1 MRKNWLTNPWTLA
14 AAGTG
19 LLFVGKR
26 LLERRLNIDGKV
38 VLISGGSRGL
48 GLAMAEEFGR
58 RGAKLVL
65 LARDAQELMDAQK
78 ILADEGIEAITIPC
92 DITDERQVHE
102 MVEQALRRVGQIDVL
117 VNNAG
122 IITAGPLQT
131 LTREDFE
138 YAMNDI
144 FWGTLNMT
152 MAVLPHMQERKQGRI
167 VNIASIGGKVSVP
180 RLLPYSSAKFAVVGF
195 SEGLRAELL
204 RQGILVTTIAP
215 GLMRTGSTVNTIMKG
230 AEHEQEYTWFTLLD
244 TLPFSSI
251 SAKRAAKQIVSA
263 TERGSAEVIIS
274 IQAQVLAR
282 LHGLLPGTTSDLMAL
297 MNQLLPGKDDASKAT
312 YTGKESETPVTQSP
326 ITTLGQKATQRYN
339 EEKA

>member
-215 GLMRTGSTVNTIMKG
+215 GLMRTGSTVNTSRNTPGSPCLIRCLSARSARNGQQSK
-230 AEHEQEYTWFTLLD
+230 
-244 TLPFSSI
+244 SSPRP
-251 SAKRAAKQIVSA
+251 SEAAPK
-263 TERGSAEVIIS
+263 
-274 IQAQVLAR
+274 
-282 LHGLLPGTTSDLMAL
+282 
-297 MNQLLPGKDDASKAT
+297 
-312 YTGKESETPVTQSP
+312 
-326 ITTLGQKATQRYN
+326 
-339 EEKA
+339 